1 MILTYYGGQFV
12 KVQAGD
18 TIVAVNPISKSSKL
32 KTTKFGA
39 DVALTS
45 INIDECNGIDE
56 VTFGD
61 KVPFVVQGPGEYEV
75 SDIFI
80 KGFASK
86 FSSDKKE
93 KINTIYSVLFD
104 NINLCF
110 LGLLKSEEISE
121 EAIESLTDID
131 ILFVPLGE
139 NTISPSKAYK
149 LAVSL
154 VPKMIIPLGEEEY
167 IKQFLKEAGSG
178 PKERL
183 DKLTLKRKDLEGKEG
198 DIVLLNA

>member
-45 INIDECNGIDE
+45 LNIDECNGIDE